1 MASKNF
7 IILILACIIA
17 AMILFR
23 GNCNKV
29 EKPVVIPVKEQA
41 AVVQKVEAKINPEV
55 DKLKLEVNKLKEK
68 EVKLVKSLSYLQS
81 ENRRLGGILQTVDTS
96 TEYENIT
103 YYEDQQE
110 AINDLVENSAMSDSV
125 CNAVVSNLQMQVEAK
140 EQIIVYKDTLISTYK
155 NSLATSYVQQD
166 ILADYNKQ
174 LKKQL
179 KKKQVTSFLW
189 KGAALIAGIFVLQ
202 TAINN

>member
-1 MASKNF
+1 MQNKNF
-7 IILILACIIA
+7 IILILACTIA

-29 EKPVVIPVKEQA
+29 EKPVVIPVKEQV

-110 AINDLVENSAMSDSV
+110 AINDLVENNAQSDSV

-140 EQIIVYKDTLISTYK
+140 EGIIVYKDTLINTYK

-166 ILADYNKQ
+166 ILEGYTKQ

-179 KKKQVTSFLW
+179 KKKQVTSFIW
-189 KGAALIAGIFVLQ
+189 KGAALIGGIFILKSAVQ
-202 TAINN
+202 

>member
-1 MASKNF
+1 MQNKNF
-7 IILILACIIA
+7 IILILACTIA

-29 EKPVVIPVKEQA
+29 EKPVVIPVKEQV

>member
-1 MASKNF
+1 MPNKNF
-7 IILILACIIA
+7 IILMLACVIA

-81 ENRRLGGILQTVDTS
+81 ENRRLGGILQTVNTS

-140 EQIIVYKDTLISTYK
+140 EGIIVYKDTLISTYK

-166 ILADYNKQ
+166 ILADYSKQ

-189 KGAALIAGIFVLQ
+189 KGAALIGGIFILKS
-202 TAINN
+202 AIN

>member
-29 EKPVVIPVKEQA
+29 EKPVVIPVKEQD

-110 AINDLVENSAMSDSV
+110 AINDLVENNAQSDSV

-140 EQIIVYKDTLISTYK
+140 EQIIVYKDTLINTYK